1 MPLFNPKE
9 YKVTAL
15 RECPVPEEMLLCDT
29 PEKVVEYWN
38 LHVKTGPYY
47 NPDCECLVA
56 LFLTTRRRVKGHYLV
71 SLGTRDTILVEVTS
85 VFRGALIA
93 AAAAIIL
100 VHNHPSN
107 EAGPSEADIKITRDL
122 VRAGELLKIELLDHI
137 IVGNPGFCSLRQLGW
152 MLK

>member
-1 MPLFNPKE
+1 MHLINPKE
-9 YKVTAL
+9 YKITAL

-47 NPDCECLVA
+47 NPDCECIVA
-56 LFLTTRRRVKGHYLV
+56 LFLTTRRRVKGHQLI
-71 SLGTRDTILVEVTS
+71 SIGTRDTILVEVTS

-107 EAGPSEADIKITRDL
+107 DAEPSSADIKVTQIG
-122 VRAGELLKIELLDHI
+122 RAH
-137 IVGNPGFCSLRQLGW
+137 V
-152 MLK
+152 